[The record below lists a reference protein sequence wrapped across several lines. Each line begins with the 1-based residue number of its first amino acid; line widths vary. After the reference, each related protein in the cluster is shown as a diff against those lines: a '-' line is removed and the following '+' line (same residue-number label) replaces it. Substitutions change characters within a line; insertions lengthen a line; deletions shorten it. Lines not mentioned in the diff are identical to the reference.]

1 MDLTPIRHAASP
13 PLLHKDATQVLSD
26 YLDQLERADKEGR
39 LAKAFE
45 AAPSG
50 VGVHEIDTEARVLRV
65 NREEQRLLGYT
76 ADEML
81 GRPVWEIIV
90 MQEASRRA
98 IEQKINGE
106 RELKPFVRSFRRKD
120 GTAIALLLSDRYL
133 RDARGEVVGLRTA
146 MTEIRAED

>member
-1 MDLTPIRHAASP
+1 MDVTPIRHAASTP
-13 PLLHKDATQVLSD
+13 RLHTDASQVLSD
-26 YLDQLERADKEGR
+26 FLDRLDLADREGR

-45 AAPSG
+45 AGPPG

-65 NREEQRLLGYT
+65 NGEELRLLGYT
-76 ADEML
+76 AEEML

-98 IEQKINGE
+98 IEQKVRGE
-106 RELKPFVRSFRRKD
+106 RELKPFVRSFRRKN

-133 RDARGEVVGLRTA
+133 RDVHGEVVGLRTA